1 MIECIFTIDYEIY
14 GNGEGSLKE
23 LVYEPTRKLKGI
35 LDQAGA
41 KIVVFVEAAELE
53 KIEASG
59 TDSAIN
65 EVKHQVQELHRQ
77 GHEIALHLHPQW
89 CNARYHQGKWEL
101 DYNEYNL
108 CILPKE
114 RIAEIV
120 NRSITYLRT
129 VLAASDFTPL
139 SFRAGNWL
147 FQPTRTAANVLAEHG
162 IKIDSSVFKGGLQH
176 QHKLDY
182 RRAAKNGNFWKF
194 HEDVNTPDPNG
205 ALLEIPI
212 YTRIV
217 PFWKMA
223 TMKRVGLQ
231 QKSSS
236 GVRTARQMMYR
247 LLDMARLWHPL
258 KFDFCRMTI
267 NELTRM
273 VDRVIKEDQ
282 QDPTTFK
289 PLVAIGH
296 TKDLV
301 DFETVESFL
310 VYLENKGIKI
320 STFMDVYHKCNLER
334 NCVGEGGRMCNVQP
348 DT

>member
-14 GNGEGSLKE
+14 GNGEGSLRD
-23 LVYEPTRKLKGI
+23 LIYEPTWKIKEI
-35 LDQAGA
+35 FDQAGV
-41 KIVVFVEAAELE
+41 KIVVFVEAVELE
-53 KIEASG
+53 KLEASG

-65 EVKHQVQELHRQ
+65 DVKRQVQELYRQ

-89 CNARYHQGKWEL
+89 CNARYHHGKWEL
-101 DYNEYNL
+101 DYSEYNL
-108 CILPKE
+108 CVLPEK
-114 RIAEIV
+114 RVAEIV
-120 NRSITYLRT
+120 GRSISYLRNA
-129 VLAASDFTPL
+129 LATSDFTPL

-147 FQPTRTAANVLAEHG
+147 FQPTKTAANVLANQG

-182 RRAAKNGNFWKF
+182 RGAAKNGYFWKF
-194 HEDVNTPDPNG
+194 YDDVNTPDSRG
-205 ALLEIPI
+205 ALVEIPI

-231 QKSSS
+231 QKGSSAA
-236 GVRTARQMMYR
+236 RTVLHRLSR
-247 LLDMARLWHPL
+247 LLDMARFWHPL

-267 NELTRM
+267 NELTCM
-273 VDRVIKEDQ
+273 VDTVIKEDKKN
-282 QDPTTFK
+282 PTIFK

-301 DFETVESFL
+301 DFKTVELFIS
-310 VYLENKGIKI
+310 YLKNRGISI
-320 STFMDVYHKCNLER
+320 ATFQDVYARC
-334 NCVGEGGRMCNVQP
+334 C
-348 DT
+348 